1 MGFIMEFA
9 ENLILRLMEDPDKR
23 DEAQRAHVYRMKE
36 ACERTKAAWALPL
49 RPYGFWTFERFNSQL
64 TWDAQISQ
72 AAGRRDPYDDLLTR
86 HADPTPPS
94 SSSSS

>member
-9 ENLILRLMEDPDKR
+9 ENLILRMMEDPDQR

-36 ACERTKAAWALPL
+36 RCERTKAAWALPL

-64 TWDAQISQ
+64 TGDAQISQ
-72 AAGRRDPYDDLLTR
+72 AAGRRDPYDDLIAR
-86 HADPTPPS
+86 HAGPTPSPS
-94 SSSSS
+94 S